1 MASSNI
7 KEALHGYITDM
18 LSVERHIG
26 SALEAQIKDLED
38 QPTVQAELRTIHA
51 TVLSHTRTLETLTE
65 QYGGEKVAGT
75 IKKLGSAIAGLAAGA
90 IDMVRNEGVPKDL
103 RDNYTACSL
112 ATIGYVMLYTT
123 AVSLGDRKV
132 ADVAQRHLSDYAE
145 IVMTLHNITPAAV
158 IEFLQGEGLP
168 AKEEVLAEIGQTL
181 QNTWRQAAP
190 EVPPVAEG
198 STRNA

>member
-1 MASSNI
+1 MASQNPT
-7 KEALHGYITDM
+7 EATNSYVTDM
-18 LSVERHIG
+18 LSLERHIEA
-26 SALEAQIKDLED
+26 ALESQLKSLDTYPKI
-38 QPTVQAELRTIHA
+38 TSELRGISATIK
-51 TVLSHTRTLETLTE
+51 SHIQTLETIADQT
-65 QYGGEKVAGT
+65 GGEQVAGT
-75 IKKLGSAIAGLAAGA
+75 IKKVGATLAGLAAGV
-90 IDMVRNEGVPKDL
+90 IDLVRNESMPKDL

-123 AVSLGDRKV
+123 AASLGDRKV

-190 EVPPVAEG
+190 EVPPVTEG
-198 STRNA
+198 TTRNA